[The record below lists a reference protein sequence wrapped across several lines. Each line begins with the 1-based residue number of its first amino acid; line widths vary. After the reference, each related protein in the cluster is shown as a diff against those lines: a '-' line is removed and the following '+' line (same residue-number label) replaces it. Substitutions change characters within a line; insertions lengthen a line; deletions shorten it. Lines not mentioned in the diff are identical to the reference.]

1 MQGFHPFEAHD
12 NRPES
17 YIESEMSTHHPVEVH
32 EHVAKRVHVLLQRA
46 GVPYEIEQQVC
57 ASCSRVLAEKP
68 VKRAAA

>member
-1 MQGFHPFEAHD
+1 MSAQHPTQ
-12 NRPES
+12 
-17 YIESEMSTHHPVEVH
+17 IH

-57 ASCSRVLAEKP
+57 ADCSRILDEKP

>member
-1 MQGFHPFEAHD
+1 MFTLSVVSSA
-12 NRPES
+12 ES
-17 YIESEMSTHHPVEVH
+17 VITLNLKDEMSAQHPTAIH

-57 ASCSRVLAEKP
+57 ADCRRVLDEKP